1 MRVKHLVLY
10 FLAGGV
16 RVRIPMD
23 AVFIYSFVFI
33 SIKESSLKGFP
44 RVSLVSITLSSLV
57 LYAEQKTHCFEVKV
71 VKNR

>member
-1 MRVKHLVLY
+1 
-10 FLAGGV
+10 
-16 RVRIPMD
+16 MD

-57 LYAEQKTHCFEVKV
+57 LYAEHKTHYFEVTV
-71 VKNR
+71 SQRIFIYNA